1 VAKRAAVA
9 VFVVLVAGCGGDDD
23 VAEPTEAPAASTVVA
38 TVADATTSPPAT
50 ETVATSAPA
59 TAATAAAATSA
70 EPNEEAPSGEL
81 PDPCTLVS
89 DDVLAAALGSSPGAG
104 ELMAPVPDQR
114 KVCFYPDGTIL
125 AVEVAGNWEG
135 SLDVIREN
143 LGDDALVPVAGL
155 GEEAF
160 WQPVGGDV
168 GQLLAREGDVFV
180 GVTLATG
187 GQDAATAIAQVML
200 AGS

>member
-1 VAKRAAVA
+1 VAKRAAAA
-9 VFVVLVAGCGGDDD
+9 VLVVLVVGCGDDD
-23 VAEPTEAPAASTVVA
+23 GVAEPTEAPLASTAETVTDTTTPAPPTTESVDTSAAA
-38 TVADATTSPPAT
+38 TVS
-50 ETVATSAPA
+50 
-59 TAATAAAATSA
+59 TAAAATSA

-89 DDVLAAALGSSPGAG
+89 DDVLAAALGASPGVG

-125 AVEVAGNWEG
+125 AVEVAANWEG
-135 SLDVIREN
+135 SLDGIREN
-143 LGDDALVPVAGL
+143 LGDNALVPVAGL

-168 GQLLAREGDVFV
+168 GQLLAREGNVFI
-180 GVTLATG
+180 GVTLATA
-187 GQDAATAIAQVML
+187 GQDAATTIAQVML